1 MIPRLFILFVVLI
14 VALYVIVFIDVG
26 PYEFRQNAY
35 KIVLIAAGFV
45 YTVGVAYEIGTRP
58 IRIKYQNEI
67 IASIGTT

>member
-1 MIPRLFILFVVLI
+1 MFVVLI

-45 YTVGVAYEIGTRP
+45 YTVCVAYEIGTRP